1 MNVTITLTKAEA
13 QAVLRHP
20 APNLGHGVRQSK
32 TITTAWNKIQTATHQ
47 TAYEDTHPTKD
58 RS

>member
-32 TITTAWNKIQTATHQ
+32 TITTAWNKIQAATHQ
-47 TAYEDTHPTKD
+47 TIRDGKD